1 MAAEPPPH
9 SSQPSKRKHWRK
21 RTVQDTELE
30 RFDSLPWSSSLPD
43 DDPFSMVVGTNEL
56 EGGLA
61 SFIDL
66 IICSVGF
73 REIEKKRKEKK
84 KFFEFMFSVFEVSLY
99 LE

>member
-1 MAAEPPPH
+1 MAAEPPPL

-56 EGGLA
+56 
-61 SFIDL
+61 DL

>member
-1 MAAEPPPH
+1 
-9 SSQPSKRKHWRK
+9 
-21 RTVQDTELE
+21 
-30 RFDSLPWSSSLPD
+30 
-43 DDPFSMVVGTNEL
+43 MVVGTNEL
-56 EGGLA
+56 EGGSA